1 MTCPGRSPGT
11 RVTVPLHLPGPKPSG
26 ITKKDSPPTV
36 AGAALDLVPVKK
48 RTAPNSLADRADQHS
63 QTERAETVPPLVV
76 KACAGV
82 DPPIG
87 GFCDSTYV
95 FRYVGCYEQ
104 PPDTWWPM
112 SDAEIPDRIGPAARW
127 AIAGIFLFVF
137 VLGASDSFREGKP
150 VVGSVYAVLF
160 IVTFLIAVK
169 WNRIADFAKERASHL
184 FRVLASIGILAA
196 GIAIGTF
203 VGRRPE
209 FATPAAIGDIIWN
222 FEQTT
227 KGSGYFLNMQKVLL
241 QPNQEIRVTGFGAHG
256 KSNVN
261 APISDFKGYLRSD
274 LTNVQIPIFIVAQDP
289 DDAKAL
295 VCVGQPWVP
304 TTPSETFGIPP
315 FADFD
320 IVTFEKPFVQPG
332 VDGITLTK
340 FMNDFVPFSIVLEY
354 GGTRYER
361 QFSKAEV
368 ERQVALFERS
378 LTPQSNP
385 RVMRKANAKP
395 APLTP
400 LTTLLPA
407 SPPKNPPGLASPI
420 PQTGLPKLPQN

>member
-1 MTCPGRSPGT
+1 
-11 RVTVPLHLPGPKPSG
+11 
-26 ITKKDSPPTV
+26 
-36 AGAALDLVPVKK
+36 
-48 RTAPNSLADRADQHS
+48 
-63 QTERAETVPPLVV
+63 
-76 KACAGV
+76 
-82 DPPIG
+82 
-87 GFCDSTYV
+87 
-95 FRYVGCYEQ
+95 
-104 PPDTWWPM
+104 M

-137 VLGASDSFREGKP
+137 VLGASDSFREGKLP
-150 VVGSVYAVLF
+150 AAWIYVALF
-160 IVTFLIAVK
+160 VVTFLIAVK
-169 WNRIADFAKERASHL
+169 WNHIASFAKKKASTL

-196 GIAIGTF
+196 GIAIGMF
-203 VGRRPE
+203 IGRRPE
-209 FATPAAIGDIIWN
+209 FATPAAIGNIIWN

-227 KGSGYFLNMQKVLL
+227 KGNGYFLNMQKVL
-241 QPNQEIRVTGFGAHG
+241 PNGEIRVTGFGGHG

-261 APISDFKGYLRSD
+261 APISNFKGYMRSD
-274 LTNVQIPIFIVAQDP
+274 LTNAEVPIFIVAQDP

-304 TTPSETFGIPP
+304 TIPEETFGIPP

-320 IVTFEKPFVQPG
+320 VVTFEKPFVQPG
-332 VDGITLTK
+332 IDGITLAK
-340 FMNDFVPFSIVLEY
+340 FMNDFVPFSIILEY
-354 GGTRYER
+354 DGTKYER

-400 LTTLLPA
+400 LTTLLP
-407 SPPKNPPGLASPI
+407 PNLPKTPPGLASPI
-420 PQTGLPKLPQN
+420 PPAGLPKLPQN